1 MWRKITKKDEEE
13 KKEGRMETPVDKIE
27 NSMCVTQY
35 GGNEVWTQTMEENRE
50 AVGNENNGKWA

>member
-1 MWRKITKKDEEE
+1 
-13 KKEGRMETPVDKIE
+13 METPVDKIE